1 MKVVGSIIGAL
12 LLVFVILMLAKADDL
27 AVAEQDLKATIEA
40 AQAKRMAELD
50 KLKPELASKRCGG

>member
-27 AVAEQDLKATIEA
+27 AVAQQDLKATIEA

-50 KLKPELASKRCGG
+50 KLKPELAE